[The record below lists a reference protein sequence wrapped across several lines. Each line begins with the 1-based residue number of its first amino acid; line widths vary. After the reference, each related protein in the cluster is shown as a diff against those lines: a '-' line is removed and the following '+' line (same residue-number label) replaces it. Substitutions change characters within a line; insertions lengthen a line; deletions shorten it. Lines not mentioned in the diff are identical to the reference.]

1 MGNLHRNYSEPT
13 KAVIASRKAARR
25 SRVFQS
31 RSIASSLRPLATT
44 DCENYHLLR
53 DKMIHPR
60 TAEKLK
66 MKATWLLPALL
77 IWAFLAVQAEAMESL
92 DAQGHYQKGIR
103 LSQAKNWQSAVVEFQ
118 QALKLDPQHA
128 LAHANLGVAM
138 SQTGKHKDALLE
150 FEEAL
155 RQGYDHAFLRYNR
168 GVSFARLRL
177 LEEAEAEFELA
188 LKKDSRMSKARYDLG
203 IVYILQNRPEKA
215 REQVNF
221 LYVKNQK
228 LAKKL
233 FEQIPGEYK
242 IAEVNDGGTLSGR
255 VTLTGPVPRARSFH
269 LIHAPNIEFCSRISD
284 GKGHRI
290 LRDFTVS
297 ENSGLKDTVIA
308 IQGVKKGKPLPTK
321 MQTFN
326 IDRCH
331 SNQYVIGV
339 RNGENILVEN
349 KDPIRHEIATYEI
362 NSASYVKQKSNKAIL
377 RETSQIRS
385 AFVSHETEEFLIK
398 CNLHPFLQTRGFM
411 VDNPYYAISDEEGN
425 FMLEDVPPGTYQIL
439 AWHPF
444 IPTQKGTITIAEGKV
459 SQINFVFNGTDKR
472 RKLYQDD
479 IEGYRFQPWYD
490 SKEKFYGGPR
500 VDDPVEILQK
510 F

>member
-1 MGNLHRNYSEPT
+1 MITSHIPENISL
-13 KAVIASRKAARR
+13 KA
-25 SRVFQS
+25 
-31 RSIASSLRPLATT
+31 
-44 DCENYHLLR
+44 
-53 DKMIHPR
+53 M
-60 TAEKLK
+60 
-66 MKATWLLPALL
+66 WLLLALL
-77 IWAFLAVQAEAMESL
+77 ITGTIPALQSEAREPL
-92 DAQGHYQKGIR
+92 DAMGHYEKGIR
-103 LSQAKNWQSAVVEFQ
+103 LSQVKDWQEATGEFQ
-118 QALKLDPQHA
+118 KSIALDSNYA

-138 SQTGKHKDALLE
+138 SVMGKHKEALLA
-150 FEEAL
+150 FDEAL

-168 GVSFARLRL
+168 GVSFTRLRL
-177 LEEAEAEFELA
+177 FEEAEVEFQIA
-188 LKKDSRMSKARYDLG
+188 LKKDTRMSKARYDLG
-203 IVYILQNRPEKA
+203 ILYLLQNRPEMA
-215 REQVNF
+215 REQVNH
-221 LYVKNQK
+221 LYKKNNK

-242 IAEVNDGGTLSGR
+242 VAEVNNGGTLSGR

-269 LIHAPNIEFCSRISD
+269 LIHAPNIQFCARISD

-290 LRDFTVS
+290 LHDFTVS

-308 IQGVKKGKPLPTK
+308 LQGVKKGKPFPTK

-331 SNQYVIGV
+331 SDKYVIGI
-339 RNGENILVEN
+339 RNGENILIEN
-349 KDPIRHEIATYEI
+349 KDPIRHEIATYEV
-362 NSASYVKQKSNKAIL
+362 NGSDYVDQTSNKAIIK
-377 RETSQIRS
+377 RSSQIRS
-385 AFVSHETEEFLIK
+385 AFVSKDTDEFVIK

-411 VDNPYYAISDEEGN
+411 VENPYYAISDAEGN
-425 FMLEDVPPGTYQIL
+425 FSLKDVPPGTYEAH

-444 IPTQKGTITIAEGKV
+444 IPTIKGTVTIEAGKD
-459 SQINFVFNGTDKR
+459 SQIDFAFDEADQR

-479 IEGYRFQPWYD
+479 IEGYRFNTWYD

>member
-1 MGNLHRNYSEPT
+1 MLDCLFKYPIH
-13 KAVIASRKAARR
+13 IARDNII
-25 SRVFQS
+25 QS
-31 RSIASSLRPLATT
+31 RTP
-44 DCENYHLLR
+44 
-53 DKMIHPR
+53 DKFQIP
-60 TAEKLK
+60 AIGLF
-66 MKATWLLPALL
+66 LALL
-77 IWAFLAVQAEAMESL
+77 IFGVFLALPTEAREPLS
-92 DAQGHYQKGIR
+92 AQEHYQKGIR
-103 LSQAKNWQSAVVEFQ
+103 LSQIKDWPDAAGEFKK
-118 QALKLDPQHA
+118 ALELEPQYA

-138 SQTGKHKDALLE
+138 SQMGKHKDALLE

-168 GVSFARLRL
+168 GVSFTRLGL
-177 LEEAEAEFELA
+177 LEEAEAEFKLA

-203 IVYILQNRPEKA
+203 ILYILQERLDKA
-215 REQVNF
+215 REQVNY
-221 LYVKNQK
+221 LYVKNEK
-228 LAKKL
+228 LSKKL

-242 IAEVNDGGTLSGR
+242 VAEVNAGGTLKGR
-255 VTLTGPVPRARSFH
+255 VTMTGPVPRARSFH
-269 LIHAPNIEFCSRISD
+269 LIHAPNIQFCSRISD

-297 ENSGLKDTVIA
+297 KNSGLKDTVIA
-308 IQGVKKGKPLPTK
+308 IQGVKKGKPFPTK
-321 MQTFN
+321 MQSFN

-331 SNQYVIGV
+331 SDQYVIGV
-339 RNGENILVEN
+339 RNGENILLEN

-362 NSASYVKQKSNKAIL
+362 NSASYVNQKSNKAIDK
-377 RETSQIRS
+377 ESSQIRS
-385 AFVSHETEEFLIK
+385 AFVKKDTDEFLIK

-411 VDNPYYAISDEEGN
+411 VDNPYYAISDDEGT
-425 FMLEDVPPGTYQIL
+425 FTLKDVPPGTYEVL

-444 IPTQKGTITIAEGKV
+444 IPTQKGTVTIGEGTV
-459 SQINFVFNGTDKR
+459 SQIDFEFNEADQK
-472 RKLYQDD
+472 RKLYHDD

>member
-1 MGNLHRNYSEPT
+1 
-13 KAVIASRKAARR
+13 
-25 SRVFQS
+25 
-31 RSIASSLRPLATT
+31 
-44 DCENYHLLR
+44 
-53 DKMIHPR
+53 MIHSYP
-60 TAEKLK
+60 AEKLFL
-66 MKATWLLPALL
+66 KAFWLLPALIIGAL
-77 IWAFLAVQAEAMESL
+77 LAVQSEAREPL
-92 DAQGHYQKGIR
+92 DAEGHYKKGIR
-103 LSQAKNWQSAVVEFQ
+103 LSQAKDWQSAAEEFQ
-118 QALKLDPQHA
+118 NAIKLNPQHA
-128 LAHANLGVAM
+128 LAHANLGVSL
-138 SQTGKHKDALLE
+138 SQTGRHKDALLE

-168 GVSFARLRL
+168 GVSFTRLRL

-188 LKKDSRMSKARYDLG
+188 LKKNSRLSKAKYDLG
-203 IVYILQNRPEKA
+203 IVYLLQDRQDKA
-215 REQVNF
+215 REQVKY

-233 FEQIPGEYK
+233 FEQIPGKYK
-242 IAEVNDGGTLSGR
+242 VAEVNDGGMLRGR
-255 VTLTGPVPRARSFH
+255 VTLTGPVPKPRSFH
-269 LIHAPNIEFCSRISD
+269 LINTPNIEFCSRISD

-308 IQGVKKGKPLPTK
+308 IQGIKKGKPIPTK
-321 MQTFN
+321 MQSFN

-331 SNQYVIGV
+331 SDQYVIGI
-339 RNGENILVEN
+339 RNGENLLLQN

-362 NSASYVKQKSNKAIL
+362 NSASYVKQKSNKAII
-377 RETSQIRS
+377 RESSQIRS
-385 AFVSHETEEFLIK
+385 VFVSHETKEFLIK

-425 FMLEDVPPGTYQIL
+425 FTLEDVPPGTYDVL
-439 AWHPF
+439 AWHPY
-444 IPTQKGTITIAEGKV
+444 IPTQKGTVTITEGKV
-459 SQINFVFNGTDKR
+459 SQINFVFNAADQR

-479 IEGYRFQPWYD
+479 IKGYRFNPWYD

>member
-1 MGNLHRNYSEPT
+1 MTQSRNT
-13 KAVIASRKAARR
+13 VKLTLKAV
-25 SRVFQS
+25 
-31 RSIASSLRPLATT
+31 
-44 DCENYHLLR
+44 
-53 DKMIHPR
+53 
-60 TAEKLK
+60 
-66 MKATWLLPALL
+66 WLLLALFITGFFPA
-77 IWAFLAVQAEAMESL
+77 VPSEAREPL
-92 DAQGHYQKGIR
+92 NAKEHYQKGLR
-103 LSQAKNWQSAVVEFQ
+103 LSQVNDWQEAAGEFQ
-118 QALKLDPQHA
+118 KSIDLDPQYA
-128 LAHANLGVAM
+128 LAHANLGVAL

-150 FEEAL
+150 FDEAL

-168 GVSFARLRL
+168 GVSFTRLRL
-177 LEEAEAEFELA
+177 LEEAEAEFQMA
-188 LKKDSRMSKARYDLG
+188 LKKDTRMSKARYDLG
-203 IVYILQNRPEKA
+203 ILYLLQNRPQKA
-215 REQVNF
+215 REQVHH
-221 LYVKNQK
+221 LYRKNNK
-228 LAKKL
+228 LSKKL

-242 IAEVNDGGTLSGR
+242 VADVNNGGTLSGR

-269 LIHAPNIEFCSRISD
+269 LIHAPNIKFCARISD

-308 IQGVKKGKPLPTK
+308 LQGVKKGKPFPTK

-331 SNQYVIGV
+331 SDQYVIGV
-339 RNGENILVEN
+339 HNGENILLEN

-362 NSASYVKQKSNKAIL
+362 NSASYVDQISNKAIIKQS
-377 RETSQIRS
+377 SQVRS
-385 AFVSHETEEFLIK
+385 AFVSRDTNEFLIK

-411 VDNPYYAISDEEGN
+411 VENPYYAISDAEGN
-425 FMLEDVPPGTYQIL
+425 FSLKDVPPGTYDVL

-444 IPTQKGTITIAEGKV
+444 IPTQTGTVTIEEGKS
-459 SQINFVFNGTDKR
+459 SQIDFVFDEADQR

-479 IEGYRFQPWYD
+479 IEGYRFNPWYD
-490 SKEKFYGGPR
+490 SKKNFYGGER

>member
-1 MGNLHRNYSEPT
+1 MIP
-13 KAVIASRKAARR
+13 SRTVKQFIKKTI
-25 SRVFQS
+25 S
-31 RSIASSLRPLATT
+31 
-44 DCENYHLLR
+44 
-53 DKMIHPR
+53 
-60 TAEKLK
+60 
-66 MKATWLLPALL
+66 LLPALL
-77 IWAFLAVQAEAMESL
+77 IGVFLTVSSEAREPLS
-92 DAQGHYQKGIR
+92 AQGHYEKGIR
-103 LSQAKNWQSAVVEFQ
+103 LSHIKDWQDAAGEFQ
-118 QALKLDPQHA
+118 KAVQLDPKYA
-128 LAHANLGVAM
+128 LAHANLGVAL
-138 SQTGKHKDALLE
+138 SQTGKHKDALLA

-168 GVSFARLRL
+168 GVSFTRLRL
-177 LEEAEAEFELA
+177 LEEAAAEFELA
-188 LKKDSRMSKARYDLG
+188 LQKDSRMSKARYDLG
-203 IVYILQNRPEKA
+203 IVYLMQEQLEKA

-221 LYVKNQK
+221 LYGKNEK
-228 LAKKL
+228 LAKAL
-233 FEQIPGEYK
+233 FEKIPGKYK
-242 IAEVNDGGTLSGR
+242 VAEVNDGGTLSGR

-269 LIHAPNIEFCSRISD
+269 LIHAPNIQFCARISD

-308 IQGVKKGKPLPTK
+308 IQGVSKGKPFATK

-331 SNQYVIGV
+331 SDQYVIGV

-349 KDPIRHEIATYEI
+349 KDPIRHEIVTYEI
-362 NSASYVKQKSNKAIL
+362 NSDSYVNQKSNKAIIKHS
-377 RETSQIRS
+377 SQIRS
-385 AFVSHETEEFLIK
+385 AFVKQDTDEFLIK

-411 VDNPYYAISDEEGN
+411 VENPYYAISDPEGN
-425 FMLEDVPPGTYQIL
+425 FTLKDVPPGTYNVL

-444 IPTQKGTITIAEGKV
+444 IPIQKGTVTIAEGKE
-459 SQINFVFNGTDKR
+459 SQINFVFDEADQR
-472 RKLYQDD
+472 RKLYHDD
-479 IEGYRFQPWYD
+479 IEGYRFNTWYD

>member
-1 MGNLHRNYSEPT
+1 
-13 KAVIASRKAARR
+13 
-25 SRVFQS
+25 
-31 RSIASSLRPLATT
+31 
-44 DCENYHLLR
+44 
-53 DKMIHPR
+53 MIHSR
-60 TAEKLK
+60 TPEKLIF
-66 MKATWLLPALL
+66 KAIALFVGLL
-77 IWAFLAVQAEAMESL
+77 ITGSFSSVQSEAREPL
-92 DAQGHYQKGIR
+92 DATGYYQKGLR
-103 LSQAKNWQSAVVEFQ
+103 LSQVKDWQDAAVQFQ
-118 QALKLDPQHA
+118 KAIELDSKFA
-128 LAHANLGVAM
+128 LAHANLGVAL
-138 SQTGKHKDALLE
+138 SQTGKHKDALLK

-155 RQGYDHAFLRYNR
+155 GLGYDHAFLRYNR
-168 GVSFARLRL
+168 GVSFTRLGL
-177 LEEAEAEFELA
+177 FEEAETEFQMA
-188 LKKDSRMSKARYDLG
+188 LEKDSRMSKARYDLG
-203 IVYILQNRPEKA
+203 ILYLLQNRPEKA
-215 REQVNF
+215 REQVNH
-221 LYVKNQK
+221 LYRKNQK
-228 LAKKL
+228 LSKKL

-242 IAEVNDGGTLSGR
+242 VAEVNSSGTLSGR

-269 LIHAPNIEFCSRISD
+269 LIHAPNIKFCARISD

-308 IQGVKKGKPLPTK
+308 IQGIKKGKPFPTK

-331 SNQYVIGV
+331 SDQYVIGV

-362 NSASYVKQKSNKAIL
+362 NSSSYVDQVSNKAV
-377 RETSQIRS
+377 TKHSSQVRS
-385 AFVSHETEEFLIK
+385 AFVNQDTNEFLIK

-411 VDNPYYAISDEEGN
+411 VENPYYAISDAEGN
-425 FMLEDVPPGTYQIL
+425 FSLSDVPPGTYEVL

-444 IPTQKGTITIAEGKV
+444 IPTLKGTVTIEEGKD
-459 SQINFVFNGTDKR
+459 SKIDFVFDEADQR

-479 IEGYRFQPWYD
+479 IEGYRFNPWFD
-490 SKEKFYGGPR
+490 SKENFYGGPR

>member
-1 MGNLHRNYSEPT
+1 
-13 KAVIASRKAARR
+13 
-25 SRVFQS
+25 
-31 RSIASSLRPLATT
+31 
-44 DCENYHLLR
+44 
-53 DKMIHPR
+53 MIHSR
-60 TAEKLK
+60 TAKILK
-66 MKATWLLPALL
+66 IQAVWLLTVFFL
-77 IWAFLAVQAEAMESL
+77 IGIFLAQSSEAREPLTAEE
-92 DAQGHYQKGIR
+92 HYQKGIR
-103 LSQAKNWQSAVVEFQ
+103 LSQIKDWPDAAASFQ
-118 QALKLDPQHA
+118 QAIDLDSQYA

-138 SQTGKHKDALLE
+138 SQMGKHKEALLR

-168 GVSFARLRL
+168 GVSFTRLRL
-177 LEEAEAEFELA
+177 LEEAEAEFVLA

-203 IVYILQNRPEKA
+203 IVYILQERLEKA

-221 LYVKNQK
+221 LYGKNEK
-228 LAKKL
+228 LSKKL

-242 IAEVNDGGTLSGR
+242 VAEINDVGTLTGR
-255 VTLTGPVPRARSFH
+255 VTITGPVPRVRSFH
-269 LIHAPNIEFCSRISD
+269 LIHAPNIQFCSRISD

-297 ENSGLKDTVIA
+297 ENAGLKDTVIA
-308 IQGVKKGKPLPTK
+308 IQGVRKGKPFATK

-331 SNQYVIGV
+331 SDKYVIGIH
-339 RNGENILVEN
+339 NGENILVEN
-349 KDPIRHEIATYEI
+349 KDPIRHEIVTYEI
-362 NSASYVKQKSNKAIL
+362 DSDSYVKQKSNKAIIKKS
-377 RETSQIRS
+377 SQVRS
-385 AFVSHETEEFLIK
+385 AFVSKDTDEFLIK

-425 FMLEDVPPGTYQIL
+425 FTLKDIPPGTYDIL

-444 IPTQKGTITIAEGKV
+444 IPTLKGTVTVEAGKASTIDFE
-459 SQINFVFNGTDKR
+459 FNEADQQ
-472 RKLYQDD
+472 RKLYHDD
-479 IEGYRFQPWYD
+479 IEGYRFNTWYD

-500 VDDPVEILQK
+500 IDDPVEILQK

>member
-1 MGNLHRNYSEPT
+1 
-13 KAVIASRKAARR
+13 
-25 SRVFQS
+25 
-31 RSIASSLRPLATT
+31 
-44 DCENYHLLR
+44 
-53 DKMIHPR
+53 
-60 TAEKLK
+60 
-66 MKATWLLPALL
+66 MKALRLLPALIIVAL
-77 IWAFLAVQAEAMESL
+77 LAVQSEAREPL
-92 DAQGHYQKGIR
+92 DAEGHYKKGIR
-103 LSQAKNWQSAVVEFQ
+103 LSQVKDWQSAAEEFQ
-118 QALKLDPQHA
+118 SAVKLNPQHA
-128 LAHANLGVAM
+128 LAHANLGVAL
-138 SQTGKHKDALLE
+138 SQTGRHKDALLE
-150 FEEAL
+150 FDEAL

-168 GVSFARLRL
+168 GVSFTRLGL
-177 LEEAEAEFELA
+177 LEEAETEFKLA

-203 IVYILQNRPEKA
+203 IVYLLQDRQEKA
-215 REQVNF
+215 REQVNN

-233 FEQIPGEYK
+233 FEQIPGKYK
-242 IAEVNDGGTLSGR
+242 VAEVNDGGTLSGR

-297 ENSGLKDTVIA
+297 ESSGLKDTVIA
-308 IQGVKKGKPLPTK
+308 IQGIKKGKPIPTK
-321 MQTFN
+321 MQSFN

-331 SNQYVIGV
+331 SDQYVIGI
-339 RNGENILVEN
+339 RNGENILLEN

-362 NSASYVKQKSNKAIL
+362 NSASYVKQKSNKAII
-377 RETSQIRS
+377 RESSQIRS
-385 AFVSHETEEFLIK
+385 AFVSHDTDEFLIK
-398 CNLHPFLQTRGFM
+398 CNLHPFLQTRGVM
-411 VDNPYYAISDEEGN
+411 VDNPYYAISDKEGN
-425 FMLEDVPPGTYQIL
+425 FTIRDVPPGTYDVL

-444 IPTQKGTITIAEGKV
+444 IPTKKGTVTIEEGRA
-459 SQINFVFNGTDKR
+459 SQIDFVFNSADQK
-472 RKLYQDD
+472 RKLYHDD